1 VGSSGHGVRLPFT
14 DRAEAG
20 RVLAGRVASLGLT
33 DPVVLALPRGGVPV
47 AHEVAERLGVPFDV
61 LVTRKIGC
69 PGQPELGV
77 GAIAEG
83 GEPVFDADL
92 LHRLGLTERDLDIT
106 TARERAELA
115 RRVTAYRGDR
125 ALPPIKGRDA
135 VVVDDGLATGGTAR
149 AALGTVRGEGASRV
163 VLAVPIGAA
172 QTVLELSA
180 EADDVVVLAAPSA
193 FRAVGQW
200 YTHFEQLTD
209 ADVLALL

>member
-1 VGSSGHGVRLPFT
+1 VGASGHGVRLPFT

-20 RVLAGRVASLGLT
+20 RVLAGRVASLELT

-47 AHEVAERLGVPFDV
+47 AHAIAERLGVPFDV

-69 PGQPELGV
+69 PGQEELGV

-92 LHRLGLTERDLDIT
+92 LHRLGLTERDLDTT

>member
-92 LHRLGLTERDLDIT
+92 LHRLGLTERDLDTT

>member
-20 RVLAGRVASLGLT
+20 RVLAGRVASLALT

-47 AHEVAERLGVPFDV
+47 AHEIAERLGVPIDV

-83 GEPVFDADL
+83 GEPVFDVEL
-92 LHRLGLTERDLDIT
+92 LRRLGLTERDLDT
-106 TARERAELA
+106 TIRRERAELA

-149 AALGTVRGEGASRV
+149 AALGAVRGEGASRV
-163 VLAVPIGAA
+163 VLAVPVGAA

-180 EADDVVVLAAPSA
+180 DADEVVVLAAPSA

-200 YTHFEQLTD
+200 YQHFEQLTD

>member
-1 VGSSGHGVRLPFT
+1 MGSSGHGVRLPFT

-92 LHRLGLTERDLDIT
+92 LHRLGLTERDLDT
-106 TARERAELA
+106 TTRRERAELA